1 MTVKTD
7 DTEYRKKG
15 TEYQHCW
22 QTGVAKEA
30 LAQSSRRNETVH
42 VRIVTAPRRY
52 AVAVHQRGASAT
64 MTTGNADASVPDAG
78 AAPGDPRRGLRQEP
92 GRSERIA
99 RAAREIF
106 ARDGLN
112 VGYNEVARAAGVGV
126 GTVYRR
132 YPTREALIVAAV
144 GASHD
149 QLAEI
154 AADALATA
162 DPWEALVTFLERG
175 LDLLSGN
182 LGLRDVA
189 LGSYPA
195 GDRPAG
201 LSHWFGPVMGQL
213 LERASAAG
221 RLRDGVTAAD
231 LLVLQCALTELARHS
246 RGVYEACPRRYLQIF
261 IDGME
266 HRDGQP
272 GLGPGASPVQARE
285 VIRAWTAPARRQQAR
300 DGRGG

>member
-1 MTVKTD
+1 
-7 DTEYRKKG
+7 
-15 TEYQHCW
+15 
-22 QTGVAKEA
+22 
-30 LAQSSRRNETVH
+30 
-42 VRIVTAPRRY
+42 
-52 AVAVHQRGASAT
+52 

-182 LGLRDVA
+182 LGYGTSRLAPIRPGTG
-189 LGSYPA
+189 LPGCPIGSA
-195 GDRPAG
+195 RSWASCWSGRRRPVG
-201 LSHWFGPVMGQL
+201 CG
-213 LERASAAG
+213 
-221 RLRDGVTAAD
+221 T
-231 LLVLQCALTELARHS
+231 
-246 RGVYEACPRRYLQIF
+246 
-261 IDGME
+261 
-266 HRDGQP
+266 
-272 GLGPGASPVQARE
+272 ASPRPTCWCCSVR
-285 VIRAWTAPARRQQAR
+285 
-300 DGRGG
+300 